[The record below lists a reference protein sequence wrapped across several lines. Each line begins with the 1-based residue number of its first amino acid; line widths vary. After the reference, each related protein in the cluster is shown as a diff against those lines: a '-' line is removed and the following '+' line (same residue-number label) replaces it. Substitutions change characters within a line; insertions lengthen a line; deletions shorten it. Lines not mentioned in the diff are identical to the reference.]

1 MDSEQTFFDRIEQ
14 YVRGTCSDQEKQNIE
29 AAMAADADF
38 RKKAEEHI
46 LFLKTLQGYG
56 RRRETRRM
64 LDTLHEEVLRDN
76 TATLA
81 APRIKPTLW
90 RKYWPMAAVAASVA
104 FVSIIGTLI
113 TARSMEERQ
122 TAKYQELRLDMEE
135 SIRKSQHRI
144 MANIAESAKG
154 EVDRY
159 ASRYAGTGFLIST
172 DGYLATSYHVVK
184 DADSVYIQNDEYGRL
199 KAKIVYNEPSVDIS
213 ILRIDDTT
221 QLDIRSLPYT
231 INKTE
236 ADLGEEVFT
245 LGYPR
250 NDVVFGEGSV
260 SASTGYLENP
270 NAYQISV
277 PANPGNSGGP
287 LLDRKGNLVGIISG
301 MQTETTGATFAIKSG
316 ALLETI
322 ANMPVDSANQSVVLP
337 RKNYIRNS
345 GRIQQIKRWREL
357 VFMVKVYKN

>member
-1 MDSEQTFFDRIEQ
+1 MDSEQTFFDRIEH
-14 YVRGTCSDQEKQNIE
+14 YARGTCSDQEKQNIE

-122 TAKYQELRLDMEE
+122 KVNYQELRRDVE

-144 MANIAESAKG
+144 LADIAESAKE

-159 ASRYAGTGFLIST
+159 ASRYTGTGFLIST
-172 DGYLATSYHVVK
+172 DGYLATSYHVIK
-184 DADSVYIQNDEYGRL
+184 DADSVYIANDQFGPL
-199 KAKIVYNEPSVDIS
+199 KVKIVYSDPSVDIS
-213 ILRIDDTT
+213 ILRIVDTT
-221 QLDIRSLPYT
+221 QLNIRSLPYT

-270 NAYQISV
+270 KAYQISV

-316 ALLETI
+316 ALLEAI
-322 ANMPVDSANQSVVLP
+322 AGMPVDSANQAVVLP
-337 RKNYIRNS
+337 RRNYIRNA